1 MPSITRTEPY
11 HALASVYQ
19 AAGLADYSVKLASQL
34 LERAF
39 ELDWTGRTLIDLACG
54 TGDLACWF
62 AERSL
67 RTTGVDLS
75 PSMLRYGVERSKQR
89 NVDAQFVTGDIRTF
103 TT

>member
-1 MPSITRTEPY
+1 MPNLTRTEPY

-19 AAGLADYSVKLASQL
+19 ASGLADYSVALAFHL

-39 ELDWTGRTLIDLACG
+39 ELDWTGRPLLALACG

-75 PSMLRYGVERSKQR
+75 QSMLRFGVERARQR
-89 NVDAQFVTGDIRTF
+89 NIDAQFVTG
-103 TT
+103 